1 MYDSISVIECMASVQ
16 SDDVRL
22 QQITR
27 VDSLSTDDPGRRL
40 SVEHVPNDR
49 FQLGPFGPSSSY
61 DDVPLAAAVLK
72 SVCIRDG
79 SFSSPSSKQAW
90 FSRLRAKSVADGWRP
105 WLISYRGFSHHL
117 GTVRECTHEKKTES
131 KKRRKNSK
139 NTSECR
145 KSHTHDQHVS
155 TTYADNDRSSN
166 VFCREAVDI
175 VFVFADVML
184 ALKTM
189 SDGDE
194 IDDVSDWWECAG

>member
-40 SVEHVPNDR
+40 SVERVPNDR

-90 FSRLRAKSVADGWRP
+90 FSCLRAKSVADGWRP

-131 KKRRKNSK
+131 KREGKIQKIQVNVE
-139 NTSECR
+139 N
-145 KSHTHDQHVS
+145 HTHTISMSPRRTQTTTVRPTCSVGRPS
-155 TTYADNDRSSN
+155 TSFSFLPT
-166 VFCREAVDI
+166 
-175 VFVFADVML
+175 
-184 ALKTM
+184 
-189 SDGDE
+189 
-194 IDDVSDWWECAG
+194 